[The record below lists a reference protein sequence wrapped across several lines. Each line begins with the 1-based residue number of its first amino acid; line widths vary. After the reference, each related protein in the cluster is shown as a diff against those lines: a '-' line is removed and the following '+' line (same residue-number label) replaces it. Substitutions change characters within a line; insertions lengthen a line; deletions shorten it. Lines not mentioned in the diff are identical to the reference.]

1 MTILGCYTVHT
12 HACTG
17 GLDTMC
23 TAAVVAV
30 SDFVFYFV
38 VIVTVSVTVSLSCVS
53 QFCTLYFIFIF
64 FSVVCFIFDCCL
76 SYGNDGMLGW

>member
-1 MTILGCYTVHT
+1 
-12 HACTG
+12 
-17 GLDTMC
+17 MC